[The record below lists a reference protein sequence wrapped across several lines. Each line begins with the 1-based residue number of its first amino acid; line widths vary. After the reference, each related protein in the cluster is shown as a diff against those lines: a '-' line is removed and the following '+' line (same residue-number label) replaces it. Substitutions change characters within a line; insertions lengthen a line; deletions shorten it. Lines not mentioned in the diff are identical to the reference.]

1 MKKVLILTVALVAST
16 LSWAATAKED
26 ALDRL
31 DKSADVLKEVMGA
44 ADKGIPQEVLE
55 KAKCIAVVPH
65 MVKGGFIFG
74 AQGGKGVATCRLPN
88 GGWSAPSFFAVT
100 GGSWGA
106 QIGVEGIDLVMT
118 IMNEKGMN
126 ALLSNKVQ
134 LGGDASAA
142 AGPVGRHVSAD
153 TDIKADTGILT
164 YSRAKGLFAC
174 ATLNGAAIRQDDDS
188 TKAVYGLSGSEAYKR
203 ILTGEVPPPPG
214 ARSFLATVRSAVSGS
229 LAKREEVKQDKEKAA
244 AERVDEKDRAKGMPQ
259 SDKPADTTNQP
270 SSTTEQPKP

>member
-16 LSWAATAKED
+16 LSWAGTAKED
-26 ALDRL
+26 ASTGST
-31 DKSADVLKEVMGA
+31 KAGDVLKEVMGA
-44 ADKGIPQEVLE
+44 PDSGIPQEVLE

-74 AQGGKGVATCRLPN
+74 AQGGKGVATCRTSS
-88 GGWSAPSFFAVT
+88 GAWSAPSFFAVS

-118 IMNEKGMN
+118 IMNDTGMK

-142 AGPVGRHVSAD
+142 AGPVGRHVSAN

-164 YSRAKGLFAC
+164 YSRA
-174 ATLNGAAIRQDDDS
+174 
-188 TKAVYGLSGSEAYKR
+188 E
-203 ILTGEVPPPPG
+203 
-214 ARSFLATVRSAVSGS
+214 RSVRG
-229 LAKREEVKQDKEKAA
+229 RN
-244 AERVDEKDRAKGMPQ
+244 AERCCH
-259 SDKPADTTNQP
+259 P
-270 SSTTEQPKP
+270 SGR

>member
-1 MKKVLILTVALVAST
+1 MKKVLILTAALVAST
-16 LSWAATAKED
+16 LSWAGTAKED

-31 DKSADVLKEVMGA
+31 TKAGDVLKEVMGA
-44 ADKGIPQEVLE
+44 PDSGIPQEVVE

-100 GGSWGA
+100 GGSWGL

-118 IMNEKGMN
+118 IMNDAGMK

-142 AGPVGRHVSAD
+142 AGPVGRHVSAN

-164 YSRAKGLFAC
+164 YSRAKGLFAG
-174 ATLNGAAIRQDDDS
+174 ATLNGASIRQDDDS
-188 TKAVYGLSGSEAYKR
+188 TKAVYGLSGEKAYAR
-203 ILTGEVPPPPG
+203 ILTGEVPPPSDVRP
-214 ARSFLATVRSAVSGS
+214 FIATVRSAVSGR
-229 LAKREEVKQDKEKAA
+229 LADKEKAKNE
-244 AERVDEKDRAKGMPQ
+244 AEKENASKVDEKDRAKGMPE

-270 SSTTEQPKP
+270 ATETPKP

>member
-16 LSWAATAKED
+16 LSWAGTAKED

-31 DKSADVLKEVMGA
+31 TKAGDVLKEVMGA
-44 ADKGIPQEVLE
+44 PDSGIPQEVVE

-74 AQGGKGVATCRLPN
+74 AQGGKGVATCRTSS
-88 GGWSAPSFFAVT
+88 GAWSAPSFFAVT

-118 IMNEKGMN
+118 IMNDAGMK

-142 AGPVGRHVSAD
+142 AGPIGRHVSAN

-164 YSRAKGLFAC
+164 YSRAKGLFAG
-174 ATLNGAAIRQDDDS
+174 ATLNGASIRQDDDS
-188 TKAVYGLSGSEAYKR
+188 TKAVYGLSGEKAYAR
-203 ILTGEVPPPPG
+203 LLTGEVPAPADVRP
-214 ARSFLATVRSAVSGS
+214 FLATVRSAVSGR
-229 LAKREEVKQDKEKAA
+229 LAENEKVKKEAA
-244 AERVDEKDRAKGMPQ
+244 KDNAERVDDKDRAKGMPE
-259 SDKPADTTNQP
+259 SDKPAPAT
-270 SSTTEQPKP
+270 SEEPKK

>member
-16 LSWAATAKED
+16 LSWAGTAKED
-26 ALDRL
+26 AIDRL
-31 DKSADVLKEVMGA
+31 TKAGDVLKEVMGA
-44 ADKGIPQEVLE
+44 PDSGIPQEVVE

-74 AQGGKGVATCRLPN
+74 AQGGKGVATCRLPS

-106 QIGVEGIDLVMT
+106 QIGVERIALVMT
-118 IMNEKGMN
+118 IMNDAGMK
-126 ALLSNKVQ
+126 ALLNNKVQ

-142 AGPVGRHVSAD
+142 AGPVGRHVSAN

-164 YSRAKGLFAC
+164 YSRAKGLFAG
-174 ATLNGAAIRQDDDS
+174 ATLNGASIRQDDDS
-188 TKAVYGLSGSEAYKR
+188 TKAVYGLSGEKAYAR
-203 ILTGEVPPPPG
+203 ILTGEVPATADVRP
-214 ARSFLATVRSAVSGS
+214 FLATVRSAVSGR
-229 LAKREEVKQDKEKAA
+229 LADNEKVKNENEKENASK
-244 AERVDEKDRAKGMPQ
+244 VDEKDRAKGMPQ

-270 SSTTEQPKP
+270 ATETPKP

>member
-16 LSWAATAKED
+16 LSWAGTAKED

-31 DKSADVLKEVMGA
+31 TKAGDVLKEVMGA
-44 ADKGIPQEVLE
+44 PDNGIPQEVVE

-74 AQGGKGVATCRLPN
+74 AQGGKGVATCRLPS

-100 GGSWGA
+100 GGSWGL

-118 IMNEKGMN
+118 IMNEAGMK

-142 AGPVGRHVSAD
+142 AGPVGRHVSAN

-164 YSRAKGLFAC
+164 YSRAKGLFAG
-174 ATLNGAAIRQDDDS
+174 ATLNGASIRQDDDS
-188 TKAVYGLSGSEAYKR
+188 TKAVYGLSGEKAYAR
-203 ILTGEVPPPPG
+203 LLTGEVPAPADVRP
-214 ARSFLATVRSAVSGS
+214 FLATVRSAVSGR
-229 LAKREEVKQDKEKAA
+229 LAENEKVKKEAA
-244 AERVDEKDRAKGMPQ
+244 NDNASTVDEKDRAKGMPQ
-259 SDKPADTTNQP
+259 SDKPATTDQP
-270 SSTTEQPKP
+270 STTEQPKP